1 MSVYLDYNA
10 TTPLRE
16 EAKIGM
22 LEVMGPAYNASS
34 VHSYGR
40 KAKSYLDEA
49 RDLVATLVNANSN
62 QIIFTS
68 GGTEANAMIMH
79 SASCPLI
86 SSIEHEAIIQSS
98 HNPTFLEVNGN
109 GQVNLN
115 QVEKKILETKP
126 DIISVMWANNETG
139 VIQPINEIAEIANNH
154 NVHIHCDAVQAVG
167 KIEIDFKF
175 SGLDSLAISSHKIG
189 GPSGVGALVVS
200 ESQKLQPI
208 IRGGGQE
215 RGYRS
220 GTENLLGIVG
230 FGAAAQKTLSELKAF
245 RNIVKQQRQ
254 FEEKIKNNLSEI
266 IIIGESVERLPN
278 TTCLYMPHLSS
289 EAQVIALDLEGFAV
303 SAGSAC
309 SSGKVKESHVL
320 KAMGADWASRNS
332 IRISSGWQN
341 SENDLDNLAQAYIEL
356 YKRSYK

>member
-16 EAKIGM
+16 EAKISM
-22 LEVMGPAYNASS
+22 LEVMGPPYNSSS
-34 VHSYGR
+34 VHFYGR
-40 KAKSYLDEA
+40 KAKCYLDEA
-49 RDLVATLVNANSN
+49 RDSVATLVNANSD

-68 GGTEANAMIMH
+68 GGTEANTLMMH
-79 SASCPLI
+79 SANLPLI

-98 HNPTFLEVNGN
+98 HNPTFLDVNGS
-109 GQVNLN
+109 GQVQLN
-115 QVEKKILETKP
+115 QVESKILKIKP
-126 DIISVMWANNETG
+126 DILSVMWANNETG
-139 VIQPINEIAEIANNH
+139 VIQPIMEIAEISNNY
-154 NVHIHCDAVQAVG
+154 NVHIHCDAIQAVG
-167 KIEIDFKF
+167 KIEIDFKL

-200 ESQKLQPI
+200 NPLKLNPI

-215 RGYRS
+215 RGFRS
-220 GTENLLGIVG
+220 GTENLPGIVG
-230 FGAAAQKTLSELKAF
+230 FGAAARKTLSEVKAF
-245 RNIVKQQRQ
+245 RNMLKKQRQ
-254 FEEKIKNNLSEI
+254 FEKKIKNNLPEI
-266 IIIGESVERLPN
+266 IIMGENVERLPN
-278 TTCLYMPHLSS
+278 TTCVYMPYLSS

-309 SSGKVKESHVL
+309 SSGKIKESHVL
-320 KAMGADWASRNS
+320 NAMGADWASKNS

-341 SENDLDNLAQAYIEL
+341 SENDLEKLAQAYIEL